1 MQDIK
6 KYIGIEE
13 NLIKDNYPKLKDY
26 ILKVFDKVSK
36 LVISIKE
43 EPYIIK
49 NCLYLLTE
57 VETIPAYIEQCE
69 ELEEHITKLKAQFTT
84 QDMQTILDR
93 QLTILGSKKKNESLP
108 PRPE

>member
-26 ILKVFDKVSK
+26 IHKVFDKVSK

-49 NCLYLLTE
+49 NCLYLLT
-57 VETIPAYIEQCE
+57 
-69 ELEEHITKLKAQFTT
+69 
-84 QDMQTILDR
+84 
-93 QLTILGSKKKNESLP
+93 
-108 PRPE
+108 